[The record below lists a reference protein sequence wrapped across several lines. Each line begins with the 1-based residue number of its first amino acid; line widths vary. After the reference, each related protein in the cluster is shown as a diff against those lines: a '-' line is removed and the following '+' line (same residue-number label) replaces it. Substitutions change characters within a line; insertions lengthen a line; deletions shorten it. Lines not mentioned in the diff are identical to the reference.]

1 MSDAAKSSWPALV
14 LTAGLGTRIRP
25 LSYVRA
31 KPAMP
36 VAGEPLVRRVLA
48 WVASHGVTD
57 AVLNLHY
64 KPQTITAAVGDPSD
78 LGLHVQY
85 SYENPILG
93 SAGGPRH
100 ALPLLDSPAFFLVN
114 GDTLSDVELGA
125 LAESHL
131 SSGAL
136 VTMALVVQPD
146 ARHYGGVSLDAQGA
160 VTGFV
165 KRGTPSTY
173 HFIGVQAVNR
183 EAFDSVAPDQPAETV
198 RALYPH
204 LMAERPGCVRG
215 FVCDAV
221 FHDIGTPQDYLQTSL
236 LLAARED
243 TDLPLCGRNCTIDPS
258 AVIEESV
265 LWDDVVVEAGAVVT
279 RSIVADG
286 VQIPAGARFEEA
298 AIIRRPIGYTPE
310 FGEELVGNLLVRRL

>member
-1 MSDAAKSSWPALV
+1 MSAASADWPALV

-36 VAGEPLVRRVLA
+36 VAGNPLVRRVLS
-48 WVASHGVTD
+48 WLASHHVTS

-64 KPQTITAAVGDPSD
+64 KPQSITAAVGDPAD
-78 LGLHVQY
+78 LGVRVQY

-93 SAGGPRH
+93 SAGGPKQ
-100 ALPLLDSPAFFLVN
+100 ALALLDAPRFFLVN
-114 GDTLSDVELGA
+114 GDTLSDVELHA
-125 LAESHL
+125 LAQSHL

-146 ARHYGGVSLDAQGA
+146 ARRYGGVTLDAQGA

-165 KRGTPSTY
+165 KRGTPSAY
-173 HFIGVQAVNR
+173 HFIGVQAVNA
-183 EAFDSVAPDQPAETV
+183 EAFDSVAADQPAETV

-204 LMAERPGCVRG
+204 LMAARPGSVRG
-215 FVCDAV
+215 FVCDAM
-221 FHDIGTPQDYLQTSL
+221 FYDIGTPQDYLQTSL
-236 LLAARED
+236 QFAAQED
-243 TDLPLCGRNCTIDPS
+243 VALPVCGRRCSIDSS
-258 AVIEESV
+258 AVIEDSV
-265 LWDDVVVEAGAVVT
+265 LWDDVIVEADAVLT
-279 RSIVADG
+279 RSVIADG
-286 VQIPAGARFEEA
+286 VRIPAGARFEDA

-310 FGEELVGNLLVRRL
+310 FGEELNGNLLVRRL